1 ISVGGPGAGLGGGV
15 PGAYHAIRAAEA
27 HAGVETGITAE
38 QLVAVSPA
46 AGSDGAGARHIG
58 RGSRRAAPTIV
69 VNPPVVGSQN
79 RLEPTCPRTPPPPS
93 PNSPPSRSHREAG
106 WHRGVEEAYRGL
118 LGGAVEGGNQAEVG
132 R

>member
-1 ISVGGPGAGLGGGV
+1 MSVGGPGAGLGGGV
-15 PGAYHAIRAAEA
+15 PGAHHAIRAGEA

-69 VNPPVVGSQN
+69 VHPPVVGSQN
-79 RLEPTCPRTPPPPS
+79 RLEPTCPRTPH
-93 PNSPPSRSHREAG
+93 HRIAPRVGATAKPDGTEGSKRPTAACWAAPLRAG
-106 WHRGVEEAYRGL
+106 TRPR
-118 LGGAVEGGNQAEVG
+118 
-132 R
+132 